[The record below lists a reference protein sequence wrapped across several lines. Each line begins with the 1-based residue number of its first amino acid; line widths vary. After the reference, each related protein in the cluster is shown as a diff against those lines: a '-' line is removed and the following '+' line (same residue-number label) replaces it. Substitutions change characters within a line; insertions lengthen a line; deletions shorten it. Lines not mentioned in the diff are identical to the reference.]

1 MYMEIKIFESC
12 DVKIIVQ
19 NDEPLFELYTTGKAL
34 GYSRWDGKTYTET
47 GEQKLFAYKSRIDK
61 VLNNTDISPILIN
74 DEKYLTESQ
83 LYDFMLEARTDKC
96 KSFRR
101 WICDEVLPSIRKN
114 KCYIT
119 ESATQEDIDFE
130 SLYGI
135 RRIYDTFFN
144 STDVKAEYERFYR
157 LSKEKRANNHHSF
170 NNQDRI
176 KLSRKILEALENKAR
191 FGIVSKEDISKIMSY
206 QELQTKVQA
215 DITELSNRYN
225 GGIKAQQARKIT
237 QLELEKQ
244 NLIAE
249 LNDTKE
255 LLIQQQ
261 SCNIPFLEIPY
272 RGFSTNKMY
281 EPKFGKF
288 KRTKE
293 YNYWENHF
301 PKYLFKNKSFS
312 SHIDYE
318 KPICVEMY
326 FLSNGRFDVD
336 NFSKPLLDVLSRTLE
351 VNDKIFTKTICC
363 ECKEKV
369 EDHYKDGKIFIR
381 MYNDDPSID
390 NQLSTNE

>member
-1 MYMEIKIFESC
+1 MEIKVFENC
-12 DVKIIVQ
+12 DVKIIVR
-19 NDEPLFELYTTGKAL
+19 NDEPLFEIYSTGKAL
-34 GYSRWDGKTYTET
+34 GYSRWDGKTYTEQ
-47 GEQKLFAYKSRIDK
+47 GEQKLYAYKSRID
-61 VLNNTDISPILIN
+61 NIIRNAEITPIEIDN
-74 DEKYLTESQ
+74 DRYFNESQ
-83 LYDFMLEARTDKC
+83 LYDFMLEANSKQC
-96 KSFRR
+96 KPFRK
-101 WICDEVLPSIRKN
+101 WICTEVLPSIRQN
-114 KCYIT
+114 GCYISDT
-119 ESATQEDIDFE
+119 ATKEDIDFE

-144 STDVKAEYERFYR
+144 STDVEAEYNRFYE
-157 LSKEKRANNHHSF
+157 LSKAKRANNHHAF

-176 KLSRKILEALENKAR
+176 KLSKKIVEALENKAR
-191 FGIVSKEDISKIMSY
+191 FAMASRESISKILSY
-206 QELQTKVQA
+206 QELQTRVQT

-244 NLIAE
+244 NLITE

-255 LLIQQQ
+255 LLVQQQ
-261 SCNIPFLEIPY
+261 SCDVPFLEIPY

-301 PKYLFKNKSFS
+301 PKYLLRNKSFTE
-312 SHIDYE
+312 HIDYS

-326 FLSNGRFDVD
+326 FLSNGKFDVD
-336 NFSKPLLDVLSRTLE
+336 NFSKPLLDVISRTLE

-363 ECKEKV
+363 ECNEKV
-369 EDHYKDGKIFIR
+369 EDHYKDGKIYLR
-381 MYNDDPSID
+381 MYNYDPEI
-390 NQLSTNE
+390 TNEK

>member
-1 MYMEIKIFESC
+1 MEIKIFENNN
-12 DVKIIVQ
+12 VKIIVR
-19 NDEPLFELYTTGKAL
+19 DEEPLFELYSTGKAL
-34 GYSRWDGKTYTET
+34 GYSRWDGKTYNEF
-47 GEQKLFAYKSRIDK
+47 GEQKTYAYKSRIDK
-61 VLNNTDISPILIN
+61 VISNAEITPVIIDN
-74 DEKYLTESQ
+74 EKYLTESQ
-83 LYDFMLEARTDKC
+83 LYDFLLEARTDSC
-96 KSFRR
+96 KPFRR
-101 WICDEVLPSIRKN
+101 WVCDEVLPSIRKN

-119 ESATQEDIDFE
+119 ESATQEEINFE
-130 SLYGI
+130 TLYGV

-144 STDVKAEYERFYR
+144 STDVLAEYDRFYQM
-157 LSKEKRANNHHSF
+157 SKEKRANNHHAF

-176 KLSRKILEALENKAR
+176 KLSKKIIEALENKSR
-191 FGIVSKEDISKIMSY
+191 FAIASKEPISKIMSY
-206 QELQTKVQA
+206 QELLTKVQT

-244 NLIAE
+244 NLITE

-255 LLIQQQ
+255 KIIQQQ
-261 SCNIPFLEIPY
+261 SCDIPFLEIPY

-281 EPKFGKF
+281 EPKLGRF

-293 YNYWENHF
+293 YNFWENNF

-312 SHIDYE
+312 EHIDYN

-326 FLSNGRFDVD
+326 FLTNGRFDVD

-363 ECKEKV
+363 ECNEKV
-369 EDHYKDGKIFIR
+369 EDHYKDGKIYVR
-381 MYNDDPSID
+381 MYNYDPSIE
-390 NQLSTNE
+390 TTK

>member
-1 MYMEIKIFESC
+1 MEIKVFENC
-12 DVKIIVQ
+12 DVKIIVR
-19 NDEPLFELYTTGKAL
+19 NDEPLFEIYSTGKAL
-34 GYSRWDGKTYTET
+34 GYSRWDGKTYTEQ
-47 GEQKLFAYKSRIDK
+47 GEQKLYAYKSRID
-61 VLNNTDISPILIN
+61 NIIRNAEITPIEIDN
-74 DEKYLTESQ
+74 DRYFNESQ
-83 LYDFMLEARTDKC
+83 LYDFMLEANSKQC
-96 KSFRR
+96 KPFRK
-101 WICDEVLPSIRKN
+101 WICTEVLPSIRQN
-114 KCYIT
+114 GCYISDT
-119 ESATQEDIDFE
+119 ATKEDIDFE

-144 STDVKAEYERFYR
+144 STDVEAEYNRFYE
-157 LSKEKRANNHHSF
+157 LSKAKRANNHHAF

-176 KLSRKILEALENKAR
+176 KLSKKIVEALENKAR
-191 FGIVSKEDISKIMSY
+191 FAMASRESISKILSY
-206 QELQTKVQA
+206 QELQTRVQT

-244 NLIAE
+244 NLITE

-255 LLIQQQ
+255 LLVQQQ
-261 SCNIPFLEIPY
+261 SCDVPFLEIPY

-301 PKYLFKNKSFS
+301 PKYLLRNKSFTE
-312 SHIDYE
+312 HIDYS

-326 FLSNGRFDVD
+326 FLSNGKFDVD
-336 NFSKPLLDVLSRTLE
+336 NFSKPLLDVISRTLE

-363 ECKEKV
+363 ECNEKV
-369 EDHYKDGKIFIR
+369 EDHYKDGKIYLR
-381 MYNDDPSID
+381 MYNYDPEI
-390 NQLSTNE
+390 TYEK

>member
-1 MYMEIKIFESC
+1 MEIKVFENC
-12 DVKIIVQ
+12 DVKIIVR
-19 NDEPLFELYTTGKAL
+19 NDEPLFEIYSTGKAL
-34 GYSRWDGKTYTET
+34 GYSRWDGKTYTEQ
-47 GEQKLFAYKSRIDK
+47 GEQKLYAYKSRID
-61 VLNNTDISPILIN
+61 NIIRNAEITPIEIDN
-74 DEKYLTESQ
+74 DRYFNESQ
-83 LYDFMLEARTDKC
+83 LYDFMLEANSKQC
-96 KSFRR
+96 KPFRK
-101 WICDEVLPSIRKN
+101 WICTEVLPSIRQN
-114 KCYIT
+114 GCYISDT
-119 ESATQEDIDFE
+119 ATKEDIDFE

-144 STDVKAEYERFYR
+144 STDVEAEYNRFYE
-157 LSKEKRANNHHSF
+157 LSKAKRANNHHAF

-176 KLSRKILEALENKAR
+176 KLSKKIVEALENKAR
-191 FGIVSKEDISKIMSY
+191 FAMASRESISKILSY
-206 QELQTKVQA
+206 QELQTRVQT

-244 NLIAE
+244 NLITE

-255 LLIQQQ
+255 LLVQQQ
-261 SCNIPFLEIPY
+261 SCDIPFLEIPY

-301 PKYLFKNKSFS
+301 PKYLLRNKSFTE
-312 SHIDYE
+312 HIDYS

-326 FLSNGRFDVD
+326 FLSNGKFDVD
-336 NFSKPLLDVLSRTLE
+336 NFSKPLLDVISRTLK

-363 ECKEKV
+363 ECNEKV
-369 EDHYKDGKIFIR
+369 EDHYKDGKIYLR
-381 MYNDDPSID
+381 MYNYDPEI
-390 NQLSTNE
+390 TNEK